1 MSHLTTDPMAF
12 ARIGDVYFQLFNDG
26 KLLKR
31 DKKEMAADGVVLAQV
46 PKYYGFTVEH
56 DFENYRQRVDNFYNL
71 SSPLQHTEC
80 NGNFPTIEKMFKHI
94 FQHQVEIGYDR
105 YQLLL
110 QQPKQMQ
117 PVLVLVSEV
126 QGTGK
131 TSLLNFDAALFG
143 SNAVTTKMSEY
154 IQPFNALYASK
165 LLIGIDESSIDENFI
180 KQRIKQDSTS
190 QSILLRKM
198 HSEHVTMPFYG
209 KFTLC
214 SNKEKDFAHIE
225 KTDIRFWIIK
235 VPKLENFNPNFLEDV
250 TKEIPA
256 FLYWMK
262 RRTMSVPVSQS
273 RQWFSQEQLKTDA
286 LEVCI
291 EHSKSK
297 LAKDILLYVQN
308 KMEDDEVK
316 SFGATASDFVDIFNR
331 KYSISEIT
339 QVLID
344 ELKLPKPL
352 KRRYTNY
359 CGESKNSRPYN
370 FYLDEKNDVP

>member
-12 ARIGDVYFQLFNDG
+12 ARIGDVYYQLFNDG

-31 DKKEMAADGVVLAQV
+31 DKKEMTADGVVLAQV

-56 DFENYRQRVDNFYNL
+56 NFENYQQRINNFYNL
-71 SSPLQHTEC
+71 SSPLKHTEC

-110 QQPKQMQ
+110 QKPKQMQ
-117 PVLVLVSEV
+117 PILVLVSEE

-131 TSLLNFDAALFG
+131 TSLLNFDKALFG
-143 SNAVTTKMSEY
+143 SNAVSMNMAQY

-165 LLIGIDESSIDENFI
+165 LVIGIDESSIEENFI

-190 QSILLRKM
+190 QIMMLRKM
-198 HSEHVTMPFYG
+198 HTEHTELPFFA

-235 VPKLENFNPNFLEDV
+235 VPKLKGFNPNFLSDIE
-250 TKEIPA
+250 KEIPA
-256 FLYWMK
+256 FLYWIK

-273 RQWFSQEQLKTDA
+273 RQWFSLEQLRTEA
-286 LEVCI
+286 LDNCI
-291 EHSKSK
+291 ANSKSK
-297 LAKDILLYVQN
+297 LAKDIELYVQG

-316 SFGATASDFVDIFNR
+316 SFGATASDFVEIFNR

-339 QVLID
+339 HVLTE
-344 ELKLPKPL
+344 ELKMPKPL

-359 CGESKNSRPYN
+359 CGATKNSRPFN
-370 FYLDEKNDVP
+370 FYLDEKK

>member
-31 DKKEMAADGVVLAQV
+31 DKKEMREDGVVLAQV

-198 HSEHVTMPFYG
+198 HTEHVTMPFYG

-214 SNKEKDFAHIE
+214 SNKEDDFAHIE
-225 KTDIRFWIIK
+225 RSDIRFWIIK
-235 VPKLENFNPNFLEDV
+235 VPRLDSFNPNFLADIK
-250 TKEIPA
+250 KEIPA

-262 RRTMSVPVSQS
+262 RRKMSVPVSQS

-286 LEVCI
+286 LENCI
-291 EHSKSK
+291 QNSKSRI
-297 LAKDILLYVQN
+297 AKDILAYTHE
-308 KMEDDEVK
+308 KMTEDEKD
-316 SFGATASDFVDIFNR
+316 FFCATASDLVNIFNR
-331 KYSISEIT
+331 KYTISEI
-339 QVLID
+339 QKVLLK
-344 ELKLPKPL
+344 ELKMEKPQ
-352 KRRYTNY
+352 KQRYTDY
-359 CGESKNSRPYN
+359 CGAEKNSYPYK
-370 FYLDEKNDVP
+370 FLKQEVP